1 MRRDLVIFGIT
12 AYAKQMHHYFSTSP
26 DHRVVAFTADA
37 QYITEPSFCGLPVL
51 PFETLTNAAPPDQ
64 FDLYIAVGYN
74 GVNEGRRS
82 KYVEAKAKGY
92 TLASYVHASAV
103 VASGVS
109 VGDNTFIGELT
120 VIKPFATLG
129 CDLQMG
135 AHVHVGHNA
144 VIRDHAFVA
153 AGSKLLGAVDIGEC
167 CFIGGNAT
175 VRDHVT
181 VGARCVVGAGAV
193 ILSDCEPEGV
203 YRAAGTPRREGD
215 VHTLRRI

>member
-1 MRRDLVIFGIT
+1 MRRDLVIFGMT
-12 AYAKQMHHYFSTSP
+12 AYAKQMHHYFSASP
-26 DHRVVAFTADA
+26 GHRVVGFTVDA

-51 PFETLTNAAPPDQ
+51 PFETLTAAAPPAQ
-64 FDLYIAVGYN
+64 CDLYIAIGYN

-109 VGDNTFIGELT
+109 VGENTFIGELA
-120 VIKPFATLG
+120 VVKPFATLG
-129 CDLQMG
+129 CNLQMG
-135 AHVHVGHNA
+135 AHAHVGHNA
-144 VIRDHAFVA
+144 VVRDHVFLA
-153 AGSKLLGAVDIGEC
+153 AGCKLLGVVDIGEC

-203 YRAAGTPRREGD
+203 YRATAAPRGAGGID
-215 VHTLRRI
+215 TLRRI

>member
-1 MRRDLVIFGIT
+1 MRRDLVIFGIA
-12 AYAKQMHHYFSTSP
+12 AYAKQMHHYFSTSL
-26 DHRVVAFTADA
+26 DHRVVGFTADA
-37 QYITEPSFCGLPVL
+37 QYIAEPSFCGLPVL
-51 PFETLTNAAPPDQ
+51 PFETLTAVAPPAQ
-64 FDLYIAVGYN
+64 VDLYIAIGYN
-74 GVNEGRRS
+74 SVNEGRRS
-82 KYVEAKAKGY
+82 KYVEAKARGY
-92 TLASYVHASAV
+92 SLASYVHASAV
-103 VASGVS
+103 IASGVS

-120 VIKPFATLG
+120 VVKPFAKLG
-129 CDLQMG
+129 CDLQIG
-135 AHVHVGHNA
+135 AQVHIGHNA

-203 YRAAGTPRREGD
+203 YRAAAAPRREGGI
-215 VHTLRRI
+215 HALRRI

>member
-1 MRRDLVIFGIT
+1 MKRDLVIFGIT
-12 AYAKQMHHYFSTSP
+12 AYAKQMHHYFSSSP

-51 PFETLTNAAPPDQ
+51 PFETLTATAPPDR
-64 FDLYIAVGYN
+64 FDLYIAIGYN

-109 VGDNTFIGELT
+109 IGDNTFIGELT

-135 AHVHVGHNA
+135 AQVHVGHDA
-144 VIRDHAFVA
+144 VVRDHAFLA
-153 AGSKLLGAVDIGEC
+153 ASCKLLGAVDIGEC
-167 CFIGGNAT
+167 CFIGANAV

-203 YRAAGTPRREGD
+203 YRATAAVRGTHGSQS
-215 VHTLRRI
+215 LRRI